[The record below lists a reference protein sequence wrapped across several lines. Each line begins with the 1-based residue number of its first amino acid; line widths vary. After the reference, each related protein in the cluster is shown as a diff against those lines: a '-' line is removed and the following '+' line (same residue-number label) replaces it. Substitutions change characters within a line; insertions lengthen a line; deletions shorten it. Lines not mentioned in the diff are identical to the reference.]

1 MPAASAASS
10 TLWPGW
16 QAKVLFDGRTVT
28 LKLMRKAQIGFWEE
42 RGVLAAPRR
51 RLSARRALPQTFR
64 QARLLI
70 LGCGDVGLRVSQ
82 IMTGRLAVTG
92 TGRSARS
99 ADARPRG
106 LRWAALDLDAHRG
119 APQERRRNVAALAR
133 WCIYLAPPP
142 NEGEGDPRLK
152 RFLAIFGGTRLAYV
166 STSGVYGDC
175 GGARF
180 DETRPVRPESARGKR
195 RVAAERLLRER
206 TRRGGLASSI
216 LRAPGIY
223 GTNRLPIERLQKGTP
238 ALQAADD
245 VFTNHIHADDLARLC
260 IAALFRARGGRVFH
274 ASDDSEMKMGEYF
287 DLVAETFAL
296 PRAPRLPVAELRAQV
311 SPALWS
317 FMRESRRLDNSRI
330 KRELRV
336 ALRYPTV
343 QSGVSAAHAEFSK
356 TATYLR

>member
-1 MPAASAASS
+1 M
-10 TLWPGW
+10 
-16 QAKVLFDGRTVT
+16 
-28 LKLMRKAQIGFWEE
+28 I
-42 RGVLAAPRR
+42 
-51 RLSARRALPQTFR
+51 
-64 QARLLI
+64 
-70 LGCGDVGLRVSQ
+70 
-82 IMTGRLAVTG
+82 GRLQVVG
-92 TGRSARS
+92 TGRSPRTFDS
-99 ADARPRG
+99 RPAG
-106 LRWAALDLDAHRG
+106 LRWAALDLDA
-119 APQERRRNVAALAR
+119 PLDRRRNVAALAP

-152 RFLAIFGGTRLAYV
+152 RFLARFGGTRLAYV

-175 GGARF
+175 GGAKF

-223 GTNRLPIERLQKGTP
+223 GANRLPIERLEKGTP

-260 IAALFRARGGRVFH
+260 VAALFRARGGRVFH
-274 ASDDSEMKMGEYF
+274 ASDDSEMKMGDYF
-287 DLVAETFAL
+287 DLVAEVFDL
-296 PRAPRLPVAELRAQV
+296 PQAPRLPVAELRAQV

-330 KRELRV
+330 KHELGV

-343 QSGVSAAHAEFSK
+343 QSGVLAARREI
-356 TATYLR
+356 

>member
-1 MPAASAASS
+1 
-10 TLWPGW
+10 
-16 QAKVLFDGRTVT
+16 
-28 LKLMRKAQIGFWEE
+28 MRKAQKAIGFWEE

-51 RLSARRALPQTFR
+51 RLSARRAVPRAFR
-64 QARLLI
+64 RARLLI

-82 IMTGRLAVTG
+82 IMIGRAQVIG
-92 TGRSARS
+92 TGRSPRS
-99 ADARPRG
+99 LDARPDG
-106 LRWAALDLDAHRG
+106 LRWAALDLDA
-119 APQERRRNVAALAR
+119 ASDRRRNVAALAR

-142 NEGEGDPRLK
+142 NEGEGDPRLA
-152 RFLAIFGGTRLAYV
+152 RFLAQFGGTRLAYV

-195 RVAAERLLRER
+195 RVAAEQLLRR
-206 TRRGGLASSI
+206 KVRSTGLAASI

-223 GTNRLPIERLQKGTP
+223 GANRLPIERLEKGTP

-260 IAALFRARGGRVFH
+260 VAALFRARGGRVFH
-274 ASDDSEMKMGEYF
+274 ASDDSEMKMGDYF
-287 DLVAETFAL
+287 DLVAEAFAL

-317 FMRESRRLDNSRI
+317 FMRESRRLDNMRM
-330 KRELRV
+330 KRDLRV
-336 ALRYPTV
+336 RLRYPTV
-343 QSGVSAAHAEFSK
+343 REGVSAAKAEIVNFGQK
-356 TATYLR
+356 

>member
-1 MPAASAASS
+1 
-10 TLWPGW
+10 
-16 QAKVLFDGRTVT
+16 
-28 LKLMRKAQIGFWEE
+28 MRKAQIGFWEE

-51 RLSARRALPQTFR
+51 RLSARRALPQAFR
-64 QARLLI
+64 RARLLI

-82 IMTGRLAVTG
+82 IMTGRMAVTG

-106 LRWAALDLDAHRG
+106 LRWAALDLDAPRDTTQARPHAR
-119 APQERRRNVAALAR
+119 PQAQRRNVAALAR

-142 NEGEGDPRLK
+142 NEGEGDPRLQ
-152 RFLAIFGGTRLAYV
+152 RFLAQFAGTRLAYV

-175 GGARF
+175 GGAKF

-195 RVAAERLLRER
+195 RVAAEQLLR
-206 TRRGGLASSI
+206 RRVRQTAGPRGLAASI

-223 GTNRLPIERLQKGTP
+223 GANRLPIERLEKGTP